1 MPVLS
6 AFRLYVNWQMLCRS
20 QELIPDN
27 SSNTFFQK
35 AWNAGNRKCCYLEMS
50 KKRNWTEVIRKV
62 WKMKLRLIVHL
73 SSLKSFCCV
82 QSFSYLAYL
91 LNPSNLVYLL
101 VIPNS
106 ISEYGDLR
114 HKPRTIANFLH
125 SLDLDS
131 YLCQTIVKV
140 QVNLTPRQASSAY
153 RVAIILIV

>member
-1 MPVLS
+1 MNRGNTEGLKDEIETYSSFIIPEVVLLCSKFFLPV
-6 AFRLYVNWQMLCRS
+6 V
-20 QELIPDN
+20 
-27 SSNTFFQK
+27 
-35 AWNAGNRKCCYLEMS
+35 
-50 KKRNWTEVIRKV
+50 
-62 WKMKLRLIVHL
+62 
-73 SSLKSFCCV
+73 
-82 QSFSYLAYL
+82 AYL

-101 VIPNS
+101 VIPNG